1 MKTKKVFLI
10 IPLLF
15 LIIGM
20 GGCEDKNGIYPEA
33 MVVKELPKIS
43 ILGNHTKSVIIQSQ
57 KELKAVFSEDELK
70 RIDDL
75 QQIDF
80 SKHTLLL
87 GYGSYANEVANMEH
101 SFSKTTETSY
111 TYLLKIDG
119 AATRPD
125 SFRYGILVGKLPK
138 PVEVIFKIEKL
149 HLEN

>member
-10 IPLLF
+10 VPFLF
-15 LIIGM
+15 LIM
-20 GGCEDKNGIYPEA
+20 GGCEDKDGIYPEA
-33 MVVKELPKIS
+33 IIVKELSKITV
-43 ILGNHTKSVIIQSQ
+43 LGNHTKSVVVQSQ
-57 KELKAVFSEDELK
+57 KELKAVFSEEELK

-80 SKHTLLL
+80 SKYSLLL

-101 SFSKTTETSY
+101 LFSKTTEMSY
-111 TYLLKIDG
+111 TYLLKIGG

-125 SFRYGILVGKLPK
+125 SFRYGILVSKLPK
-138 PVEVIFKIEKL
+138 SAEVIFKIEEL